1 MLYLGITKGELMKEK
16 LMADKLRDSDKAVS
30 IDHLSNDELDIV
42 ADILKDF
49 K

>member
-1 MLYLGITKGELMKEK
+1 MDNLGF
-16 LMADKLRDSDKAVS
+16 DKVVS
-30 IDHLSNDELDIV
+30 IDHLTDDEIDIV

>member
-1 MLYLGITKGELMKEK
+1 
-16 LMADKLRDSDKAVS
+16 MADILGFDKAVS
-30 IDHLSNDELDIV
+30 IDHLTDEQIDIV

>member
-1 MLYLGITKGELMKEK
+1 MSTDTFGFEK
-16 LMADKLRDSDKAVS
+16 AIQ
-30 IDHLSNDELDIV
+30 IDHLTDEQLDLV

>member
-1 MLYLGITKGELMKEK
+1 
-16 LMADKLRDSDKAVS
+16 MADKLGFDKSVS

>member
-1 MLYLGITKGELMKEK
+1 M
-16 LMADKLRDSDKAVS
+16 DKLGFDKAVS
-30 IDHLSNDELDIV
+30 IDHLTDEQIDIV

>member
-1 MLYLGITKGELMKEK
+1 
-16 LMADKLRDSDKAVS
+16 MADKLGFDKAVS
-30 IDHLSNDELDIV
+30 IDHLTDEQIDIV

>member
-1 MLYLGITKGELMKEK
+1 
-16 LMADKLRDSDKAVS
+16 MADTLGFDKA
-30 IDHLSNDELDIV
+30 IELDHLTDEQVDLV

>member
-1 MLYLGITKGELMKEK
+1 M
-16 LMADKLRDSDKAVS
+16 DKLGFDKVVN

>member
-1 MLYLGITKGELMKEK
+1 M
-16 LMADKLRDSDKAVS
+16 DKLGFDKAVS
-30 IDHLSNDELDIV
+30 IDHLTDNELDIV

>member
-1 MLYLGITKGELMKEK
+1 MDNLGF
-16 LMADKLRDSDKAVS
+16 DKAVS
-30 IDHLSNDELDIV
+30 IDHLTDEQIDMV